1 MINDK
6 NIELRKLAA
15 LFDGL
20 GHYRRLLVVRAL
32 QQAGAKG
39 LSFGA
44 LAEATGIGET
54 NLAHHVRMMGKGG
67 VINTHNVGRFT
78 FLTLNMENI
87 AHSLAELNLHISP
100 AKTVRGKPQ

>member
-20 GHYRRLLVVRAL
+20 GHYRRLLVVRTL
-32 QQAGAKG
+32 QMAGAKG

-67 VINTHNVGRFT
+67 VINTHNIGRFT
-78 FLTLNMENI
+78 FITLNLENL
-87 AHSLAELNLHISP
+87 AHSLAQLNLPIAS
-100 AKTVRGKPQ
+100 TQSVRAKPQ

>member
-1 MINDK
+1 MLNDK
-6 NIELRKLAA
+6 NSDLMAA

-32 QQAGAKG
+32 QQASAKG

-44 LAEATGIGET
+44 LAEVTGIGET

-67 VINTHNVGRFT
+67 VIKTHNIGRFT
-78 FLTLNMENI
+78 FITLNLDNL
-87 AHSLAELNLHISP
+87 AHSLAQLNLNTSL
-100 AKTVRGKPQ
+100 AKSARAKPQ

>member
-44 LAEATGIGET
+44 LAEATGIGESGHGFSQHRYREM
-54 NLAHHVRMMGKGG
+54 NNDR
-67 VINTHNVGRFT
+67 NTR
-78 FLTLNMENI
+78 
-87 AHSLAELNLHISP
+87 
-100 AKTVRGKPQ
+100 